1 MYLCI
6 HIDNKDSGMR
16 WIGKSNCVCGFFFF
30 KLLLLKYKENV
41 FFIIVKGKL
50 PE

>member
-16 WIGKSNCVCGFFFF
+16 WIGKSNCVCGFFF
-30 KLLLLKYKENV
+30 L
-41 FFIIVKGKL
+41 IIVIKVQGERFL
-50 PE
+50 HYCEGQIA